1 MIVIL
6 MGVTGA
12 GKTTVGRGLAQELGW
27 RFIDGDDYQPR
38 ANIDKMARGIP
49 LTDADRVLWLPRLRR
64 LIERYLRNGQSAV
77 IACSALKQAYR
88 DYLSVDAREVR
99 FVYLKGE
106 YELIRARLKGRQ
118 GHFAKEDLLASQF
131 STLEEPEGVLTVDVA
146 QDPDTIIAVI
156 RQSLGLDAANGQGT

>member
-12 GKTTVGRGLAQELGW
+12 GKTKVGRRLAQELGW
-27 RFIDGDDYQPR
+27 RFIEGDDYHPR

-49 LTDADRVLWLPRLRR
+49 LTDEDRVLWLQRLRQ
-64 LIERYLRNGQSAV
+64 LIEKCLQNGRSAV

-88 DYLSVDAREVR
+88 DYLSVDAGEVH

-106 YELIRARLKGRQ
+106 YELIHARLKDRR

-131 STLEEPEGVLTVDVA
+131 SALEEPRGALTVDVA
-146 QDPDTIIAVI
+146 QDPDTIIATI
-156 RQSLGLDAANGQGT
+156 RQSLGLDAANG